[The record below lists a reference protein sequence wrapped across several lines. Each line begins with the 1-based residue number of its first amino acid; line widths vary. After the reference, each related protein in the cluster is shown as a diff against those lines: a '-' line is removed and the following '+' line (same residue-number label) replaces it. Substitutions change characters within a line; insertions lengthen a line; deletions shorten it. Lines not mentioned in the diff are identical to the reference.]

1 MEKKDDLMAALA
13 LLKKDV
19 DRAQHT
25 AEMAASS
32 INAHIDVCALR
43 YDTISAKLDM
53 IPSVFSKIEIMSS
66 RLNIATGVW
75 IGILGIGGF
84 AGVIYTVMRIGNG
97 G

>member
-1 MEKKDDLMAALA
+1 MEKRDDLMAVIA
-13 LLKKDV
+13 LLRKDI

-25 AEMAASS
+25 AELAASS
-32 INAHIDVCALR
+32 VSAHEAVCALR

-75 IGILGIGGF
+75 IGVLGIGGF
-84 AGVIYTVMRIGNG
+84 AGVIYTIMRIGNG